1 MVVKR
6 IWWATAIH
14 QVLLPIFTISI
25 TSLLQI
31 DSNSPIFSAKLPT
44 ILIHQTF
51 LLPKFFTIQYSY
63 LVTHTYMHTYIHTCI
78 HTYIHTCIHTHTQ
91 TYIRI
96 CTCIHAYTVAI
107 LHVQYIY
114 NCVAASAINS
124 ILALRRLATLHW
136 YILKYLLHKIKMNEF
151 KVLKNRS
158 CQPMG

>member
-1 MVVKR
+1 MVIKR

-25 TSLLQI
+25 TFLLQI

-44 ILIHQTF
+44 ILIHQTI

-63 LVTHTYMHTYIHTCI
+63 LVTHTHTYTHA
-78 HTYIHTCIHTHTQ
+78 YIHTQ

-114 NCVAASAINS
+114 NYVIASAINS